1 MSWFP
6 ERRKLVTVTNFVNL
20 FWKVFEGD
28 HVDGWMDVD
37 TGLRDGKEDKDLYLK
52 ITRVIPVVTVVGWD
66 VFECEHEF

>member
-1 MSWFP
+1 
-6 ERRKLVTVTNFVNL
+6 
-20 FWKVFEGD
+20 
-28 HVDGWMDVD
+28 MDVD